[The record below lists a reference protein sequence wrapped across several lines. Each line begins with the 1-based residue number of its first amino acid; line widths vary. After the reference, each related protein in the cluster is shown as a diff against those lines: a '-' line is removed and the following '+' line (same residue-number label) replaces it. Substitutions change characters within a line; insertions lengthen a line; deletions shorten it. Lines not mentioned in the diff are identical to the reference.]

1 MSHCVWWKA
10 SPPCEKGGPFLF
22 EQPGATAVP
31 ALTSAAGVDE
41 LKDLFLAVYLEQLW
55 SRAKPDFRSE
65 KGWKNILDTFYE
77 SCENRLKDLHTSP
90 DIFAFATKCF
100 KDLDF
105 KEKFVAQAVEICT
118 RHTIPFEV
126 QTSFVRATAETADF
140 EKSAQAAAGLF
151 NYSLASGNRSIDL
164 ESEEP
169 ASSSFQVALRPSDQ
183 VLDLE

>member
-1 MSHCVWWKA
+1 MSNF
-10 SPPCEKGGPFLF
+10 GLGL
-22 EQPGATAVP
+22 
-31 ALTSAAGVDE
+31 
-41 LKDLFLAVYLEQLW
+41 
-55 SRAKPDFRSE
+55 RAKCSTSKAFCQEVARVLNVFSKGQDQLPDFRSE

-77 SCENRLKDLHTSP
+77 SCENRLKDFHTSP

-118 RHTIPFEV
+118 RHAIPFEV
-126 QTSFVRATAETADF
+126 QTSFVHATAGTADF